1 VARRL
6 SIHARRRQRGSDHLE
21 ERRKKG
27 ARGVSHPHARPRL
40 RALEER
46 GEGGAAIG
54 GARRRRALRALEE
67 RGEGG
72 LHAPTH
78 AHQMQKTTGSTG
90 GLADTV
96 AVDGRNGADA
106 RRKAI

>member
-40 RALEER
+40 LALEER
-46 GEGGAAIG
+46 EGGCCEYWRREEK
-54 GARRRRALRALEE
+54 GAPRSHTRTSDA
-67 RGEGG
+67 EG
-72 LHAPTH
+72 
-78 AHQMQKTTGSTG
+78 
-90 GLADTV
+90 D
-96 AVDGRNGADA
+96 R
-106 RRKAI
+106 